1 MNNMLELT
9 AISKQYPGGV
19 QAVDQVS
26 MTLKAGELGVLVGP
40 SGCGKTTTLRMIAG
54 LERPDQGTIR
64 IRGQTVDG
72 QRPQDR
78 DVAMMF
84 HSSALFPWL
93 SVAEN
98 LTFDLAKKNLDR
110 RGRRTQIEAIA
121 RQLQLEDLLER
132 KARTLSGG
140 QRQRVA
146 LGRALL
152 KEAAVLLMDEPLSS
166 LDRQLRLQ
174 LQDEILR
181 LCRQRGQTALLVT
194 HDQSEALNLADRLV
208 VMNQGRIEQNDI
220 PQRIVAQPATLF
232 AAQFIGERPIN
243 LWTVRSAAPQSIFQ
257 PSRIVWP
264 DGADTVVIGVRP
276 QQLRA
281 RRMDSALGSEEAAAL
296 MGEAVI
302 EQFHWTGAQ
311 RFGSG
316 RLGGSLVEFS
326 LQEGANS
333 QIGDRVVLSADAS
346 ALHFFDPG
354 TGRRLS
360 CAAVPVSE

>member
-1 MNNMLELT
+1 MNMLELT

-19 QAVDQVS
+19 QAVDQFS
-26 MTLKAGELGVLVGP
+26 LTLKEGELGVLVGP

-54 LERPDQGTIR
+54 LETPDEGTIR
-64 IRGQTVDG
+64 IRGQAVEG

-84 HSSALFPWL
+84 QSSALFPWL

-98 LTFDLAKKNLDR
+98 LAFGLAKKNLDR
-110 RGRRTQIEAIA
+110 RAHRSQIEAIA

-181 LCRQRGQTALLVT
+181 LCRQRGQTALMVT

-220 PQRIVAQPATLF
+220 PQRIVTQPATLF

-243 LWTVRSAAPQSIFQ
+243 LWTVRIAAPQSFFQ

-264 DGADTVVIGVRP
+264 AGADTVVIGVRP

-281 RRMDSALGSEEAAAL
+281 RMIGPASQPEAEAAL
-296 MGEAVI
+296 RGEAVI
-302 EQFHWTGAQ
+302 EQFHWIGAQ
-311 RFGSG
+311 CFGSG
-316 RLGGSLVEFS
+316 SLGGRLVEFS
-326 LQEGANS
+326 LPEGANS
-333 QIGDRVVLSADAS
+333 QIGDRVILSAAAS
-346 ALHFFDPG
+346 ALHFFDPE

-360 CAAVPVSE
+360 HAAIPFSK

>member
-1 MNNMLELT
+1 MNMLELT

-26 MTLKAGELGVLVGP
+26 LTLKEGELGVLVGP

-54 LERPDQGTIR
+54 LETPDEGTIR
-64 IRGQTVDG
+64 IRGQAVEG
-72 QRPQDR
+72 QRQQDR

-84 HSSALFPWL
+84 QSSALFPWL

-98 LTFDLAKKNLDR
+98 LAFGLAKKNLDR
-110 RGRRTQIEAIA
+110 HGRQSQIEAIA

-264 DGADTVVIGVRP
+264 YGADTVVIGVRP

-281 RRMDSALGSEEAAAL
+281 RRMDSASGSEEAAAL

-326 LQEGANS
+326 LPEGMNS
-333 QIGDRVVLSADAS
+333 QIGDRVVLSAEAS
-346 ALHFFDPG
+346 ALHFFDPE

-360 CAAVPVSE
+360 CAAIPVSE

>member
-26 MTLKAGELGVLVGP
+26 LTLKAGELGVLVGP

-64 IRGQTVDG
+64 IRGQAVDG

-78 DVAMMF
+78 DAAMMF
-84 HSSALFPWL
+84 QSSALFPWL

-98 LTFDLAKKNLDR
+98 LAFGLTKKNLDR
-110 RGRRTQIEAIA
+110 RTHRSQIEAIA

-181 LCRQRGQTALLVT
+181 LCRQRGQTTLLVT

-257 PSRIVWP
+257 PSQIVWP

-281 RRMDSALGSEEAAAL
+281 RRLNSASGSEEAAL
-296 MGEAVI
+296 MGEVVI
-302 EQFHWTGAQ
+302 ERFHWTGAQ

-316 RLGGSLVEFS
+316 RLGGSPVEFS
-326 LQEGANS
+326 LPEGVNS

-346 ALHFFDPG
+346 ALHFFDPE

-360 CAAVPVSE
+360 CAPIPVSE

>member
-1 MNNMLELT
+1 M
-9 AISKQYPGGV
+9 KFCGY
-19 QAVDQVS
+19 
-26 MTLKAGELGVLVGP
+26 AG
-40 SGCGKTTTLRMIAG
+40 
-54 LERPDQGTIR
+54 
-64 IRGQTVDG
+64 
-72 QRPQDR
+72 
-78 DVAMMF
+78 
-84 HSSALFPWL
+84 
-93 SVAEN
+93 
-98 LTFDLAKKNLDR
+98 
-110 RGRRTQIEAIA
+110 
-121 RQLQLEDLLER
+121 
-132 KARTLSGG
+132 
-140 QRQRVA
+140 
-146 LGRALL
+146 
-152 KEAAVLLMDEPLSS
+152 
-166 LDRQLRLQ
+166 
-174 LQDEILR
+174 
-181 LCRQRGQTALLVT
+181 QRGQTALLVT

-264 DGADTVVIGVRP
+264 YGADTVVIGVRP

-281 RRMDSALGSEEAAAL
+281 RRMDSASGSEEAAAL

-326 LQEGANS
+326 LPEGMNS
-333 QIGDRVVLSADAS
+333 QIGDRVVLSAEAS
-346 ALHFFDPG
+346 ALHFFDPE

-360 CAAVPVSE
+360 CAAIPVSE